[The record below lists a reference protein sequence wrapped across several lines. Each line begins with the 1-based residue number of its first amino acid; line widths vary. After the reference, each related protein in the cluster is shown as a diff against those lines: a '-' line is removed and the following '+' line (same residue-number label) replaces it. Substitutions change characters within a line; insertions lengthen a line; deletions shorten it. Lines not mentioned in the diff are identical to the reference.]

1 MNLKK
6 LIENS
11 EYFVWLAL
19 GDSITEYNH
28 CTEGYDNYL
37 QHFDQLLRDAYSKR
51 KYTIINSAVSG
62 SSLSDDANF
71 AIDKIRRFKPD
82 FVTAMYGMNDSGRGK
97 AGQEQFKSALNKLCM
112 FCRNSQIPLLL
123 LSQNPLDYA
132 CGIDC
137 IRRRELL
144 PEYIDIVK
152 QAGEACNIELI
163 DIHAIWSKDVLEQ
176 NNNEHFKLLHDG
188 IHPNHKG
195 HEYIFEI
202 IKKQIYY

>member
-37 QHFDQLLRDAYSKR
+37 QHFDQLLRDAYSRR

-71 AIDKIRRFKPD
+71 AIDKIRRFKPPLKRLAP
-82 FVTAMYGMNDSGRGK
+82 FESPRGP
-97 AGQEQFKSALNKLCM
+97 
-112 FCRNSQIPLLL
+112 RWPLWP
-123 LSQNPLDYA
+123 QQCQLD
-132 CGIDC
+132 
-137 IRRRELL
+137 R
-144 PEYIDIVK
+144 
-152 QAGEACNIELI
+152 
-163 DIHAIWSKDVLEQ
+163 
-176 NNNEHFKLLHDG
+176 
-188 IHPNHKG
+188 
-195 HEYIFEI
+195 
-202 IKKQIYY
+202 